1 MRLKSKAKFFMGRDS
16 VKLRGAEKAACVL
29 TALFILAAAGV
40 TLAANSGQAVAVQ
53 APASQS
59 AELSGGDTEVSQ
71 ELAPGEKVNINTA
84 DAAGLEKLPGV
95 GLVLAGRIIDYRTE
109 NGPFASVED
118 IMAVPG
124 IGQGKFDAMKGSLT
138 T

>member
-1 MRLKSKAKFFMGRDS
+1 M
-16 VKLRGAEKAACVL
+16 KLRGAEKAACVL

-40 TLAANSGQAVAVQ
+40 TLSANSGPAVAVQ
-53 APASQS
+53 TPVSQS
-59 AELSGGDTEVSQ
+59 AELSGADTEETE
-71 ELAPGEKVNINTA
+71 ELAPGEKVDINKA
-84 DAAGLEKLPGV
+84 NAAGLQKLPGI
-95 GLVLAGRIIDYRTE
+95 GEKLAESILQYRAE

-118 IMAVPG
+118 IMNVPG